1 MRDVGLSAR
10 GPGGR
15 MLFRLGWV
23 MPYPIAYSITPST
36 TGRNAYRA
44 LMLLPS
50 IRLSKNSP
58 PFERQRK
65 EYSFGRG
72 LVKPVYGFRSFETG
86 GSAGE
91 RTRLGSG
98 SRGPCGVGG
107 GCSGGGTPSGPPV
120 ALRW

>member
-72 LVKPVYGFRSFETG
+72 LVKPGIRASPRRSPPAP
-86 GSAGE
+86 SPPQPAP
-91 RTRLGSG
+91 RR
-98 SRGPCGVGG
+98 R
-107 GCSGGGTPSGPPV
+107 PSGPTCPPV
-120 ALRW
+120 GEVVYHTA